1 MDTPQET
8 PPNQPGIK
16 TSEFAVAGAAGFAA
30 LVPVIKALIDKS
42 GDTTVEIV
50 CLTVVA
56 CVYIVCRTYLKT
68 K

>member
-1 MDTPQET
+1 MIMENENDK
-8 PPNQPGIK
+8 PGMK

-30 LVPVIKALIDKS
+30 LVPIAKALIDKA

-56 CVYIVCRTYLKT
+56 CVYIVCRTYIKS

>member
-1 MDTPQET
+1 MSDENPPQ
-8 PPNQPGIK
+8 QPGMK

-30 LVPVIKALIDKS
+30 VVPIVKALIDKA

-56 CVYIVCRTYLKT
+56 CVYIVCRTYIKS

>member
-1 MDTPQET
+1 MSDEPTPQ
-8 PPNQPGIK
+8 QPGIK
-16 TSEFAVAGAAGFAA
+16 TSEFAVTGAVGFAA
-30 LVPVIKALIDKS
+30 LVPIGKALIDKA

-56 CVYIVCRTYLKT
+56 CVYIVCRTYIKS